1 MTAPDSPAP
10 DVTATDPA
18 ILAAEAELAR
28 LRAEADAAEAQ
39 LKAAQARAALAAAE
53 AAAAKAKATGAP
65 AQPASSSSQASSEP
79 LPAVPH
85 EPAPT
90 DTGIP
95 TAGETAADATQGP
108 ARAPSSPPAT
118 QEQTSPPTVSP
129 TQATP
134 TEPNQRTIPPTQA
147 GPLDQEDIE
156 KVTSGYTF
164 EEATLDLGALLNGDP
179 VPSAQIRIPLGMM
192 NRHGLV
198 AGATGTG
205 KTRTL
210 QGLAEQLAA
219 KGVPVFAADIKGDLS
234 GVATP
239 GEPSEKLLARTEA
252 IGQDWKP
259 EASATEYFALGG
271 IGKGVPVRATVS
283 GFGPLLLSKVL
294 GLNDTQ
300 ESSLGLVFH
309 YADANGLALVD
320 LSDLRAVLSHLTS
333 AEGKAELKELG
344 GLSAATAGVIL
355 RELITFADAG
365 ADVFFGEPEFDV
377 ADFIRTAP
385 DGRGIISLLEVPGV
399 IDKPALFSTFLMYL
413 LAELFEILPEVGDAD
428 KPKLVFFFDEAHLLF
443 KDASKDFLAAIVQTV
458 RLIRS
463 KGVGVFFVTQTPKD
477 VPSDVLAQLGSRVQH
492 ALRAFTPDDAKA
504 LRATVGTYPKSG
516 YDLERVLQELGTG
529 EAIVTVM
536 SEKGAPTPV
545 AWTRLRAPQGLMSPT
560 PDPAIE
566 AAVKASPLL
575 AKYGTA
581 IDRESAREILTA
593 KMKAADD
600 AAAAE
605 DAALVKAKADAE
617 YAKQKAAIDKQ
628 QAAADKSSAAAE
640 KKAQQEYERLL
651 KKTAGT
657 TRTSRS
663 TQKSPLDQI
672 LNSKSTQTI
681 LGGVIRGIFGTGRR

>member
-1 MTAPDSPAP
+1 MTPTPE
-10 DVTATDPA
+10 
-18 ILAAEAELAR
+18 EAELAR
-28 LRAEADAAEAQ
+28 LRAEAEAADAAA
-39 LKAAQARAALAAAE
+39 KAAAARAALAAAE
-53 AAAAKAKATGAP
+53 AAAAQAAAGHAAGAGDAP
-65 AQPASSSSQASSEP
+65 AAEVPVPVTPPVEPEASAPATEA
-79 LPAVPH
+79 PAT
-85 EPAPT
+85 PAAATPAA
-90 DTGIP
+90 P
-95 TAGETAADATQGP
+95 AAPAADA
-108 ARAPSSPPAT
+108 
-118 QEQTSPPTVSP
+118 
-129 TQATP
+129 
-134 TEPNQRTIPPTQA
+134 
-147 GPLDQEDIE
+147 PLTADEVA
-156 KVTSGYTF
+156 KVEVGYAFTGT
-164 EEATLDLGALLNGDP
+164 TLDLGALMNGDP
-179 VPSAQIRIPLGMM
+179 VASAQIRIPLGMM

-234 GVATP
+234 GVATAGTP
-239 GEPSEKLLARTEA
+239 NDKLLARTAA

-259 EASATEYFALGG
+259 EASVTEFFALGG

-294 GLNDTQ
+294 GLNQTQ

-309 YADANGLALVD
+309 YADKAGLPLVD
-320 LSDLRAVLSHLTS
+320 LSDLRAVLTYLTS
-333 AEGKAELKELG
+333 DQGKPELAELG

-355 RELITFADAG
+355 RELITFADDG
-365 ADVFFGEPEFDV
+365 ADVFFGEPEFEV
-377 ADFIRTAP
+377 ADFLRTAP

-399 IDKPALFSTFLMYL
+399 ADKPALFSTFLMYL
-413 LAELFEILPEVGDAD
+413 LAELYELLPEVGDLD

-443 KDASKDFLAAIVQTV
+443 RDASKDFLQAITQTV

-504 LRATVGTYPKSG
+504 LKATVGTYPKSG

-560 PDPAIE
+560 PDPDIE
-566 AAVKASPLL
+566 RIIHASPLL

-593 KMKAADD
+593 KMNAAHE
-600 AAAAE
+600 AERQAEAAAE
-605 DAALVKAKADAE
+605 KAKADAE
-617 YAKQKAAIDKQ
+617 YAKQQAAIEK
-628 QAAADKSSAAAE
+628 ADAKAKADAE
-640 KKAQQEYERLL
+640 RKAQAEYDRVLRQ
-651 KKTAGT
+651 TGGS
-657 TRTSRS
+657 TRSRTTSRP
-663 TQKSPLDQI
+663 QKSVIEEVLG
-672 LNSKSTQTI
+672 SRTTQTI
-681 LGGVIRGIFGTGRR
+681 LNGVIRGIFGNGRR

>member
-65 AQPASSSSQASSEP
+65 AQPASSSSLASSEP

-333 AEGKAELKELG
+333 DEGKAELKELG

>member
-1 MTAPDSPAP
+1 MSDS
-10 DVTATDPA
+10 VDPA
-18 ILAAEAELAR
+18 VAAAEAELAR

-39 LKAAQARAALAAAE
+39 LKAAQARAALATAE
-53 AAAAKAKATGAP
+53 AAAAQSKLQQQQQPPAEVVPQDPEPPPEVQEPAPVAETPAPVAEPVAEAPVAEAP
-65 AQPASSSSQASSEP
+65 APEPVSPHVAAPTPASS
-79 LPAVPH
+79 
-85 EPAPT
+85 
-90 DTGIP
+90 
-95 TAGETAADATQGP
+95 
-108 ARAPSSPPAT
+108 
-118 QEQTSPPTVSP
+118 
-129 TQATP
+129 
-134 TEPNQRTIPPTQA
+134 
-147 GPLDQEDIE
+147 GPLSDDEVAAI
-156 KVTSGYTF
+156 VRGYTF
-164 EEATLDLGALLNGDP
+164 AEQTLDLGALLNGDP
-179 VPSAQIRIPLGMM
+179 VVDAQIRIPLAMM

-239 GEPSEKLLARTEA
+239 GVANDKLLARTTA

-259 EASATEYFALGG
+259 DASVTDYFALGG
-271 IGKGVPVRATVS
+271 VGHGVPVRATVT

-309 YADANGLALVD
+309 YADKAALPLVD
-320 LSDLRAVLSHLTS
+320 LSDLRAVLSYLTS
-333 AEGKAELKELG
+333 DEGKPELKELG

-355 RELITFADAG
+355 RELITFADQG

-377 ADFIRTAP
+377 REFLRTAP
-385 DGRGIISLLEVPGV
+385 DGRGVISLLEVPGV

-413 LAELFEILPEVGDAD
+413 LAELFEILPEVGDID

-443 KDASKDFLAAIVQTV
+443 RDASKDFLAAIVQTV

-504 LRATVGTYPKSG
+504 LKATVGTYPTSG

-560 PDPAIE
+560 PE
-566 AAVKASPLL
+566 AAILASVQASPLL
-575 AKYGTA
+575 AKYGTS
-581 IDRESAREILTA
+581 IDSESAREILTA
-593 KMKAADD
+593 KLNAVAEVDAAEKAAL
-600 AAAAE
+600 E
-605 DAALVKAKADAE
+605 RAKIDAE
-617 YAKQKAAIDKQ
+617 LAKQQAAIDKAQ
-628 QAAADKSSAAAE
+628 AAAE
-640 KKAQQEYERLL
+640 KKAQAEYDRLL
-651 KKTAGT
+651 KKTQGT
-657 TRTSRS
+657 SRTSTRSTSRS
-663 TQKSPLDQI
+663 SAEKSPIEQI
-672 LNSKSTQTI
+672 LGSKATQTI
-681 LGGVIRGIFGTGRR
+681 LGGVIRGMFGTGRR